1 MEDHERASVQAS
13 EHLGVQTRK
22 RGEHS
27 KHLGQLKCS
36 LILDKAE
43 KKRKRSRSPADV
55 QLQALLQVVLHPLC

>member
-1 MEDHERASVQAS
+1 MPRVYSSEGGGRQASMEDHERASVQAS

-43 KKRKRSRSPADV
+43 KK
-55 QLQALLQVVLHPLC
+55 